1 MIPKRT
7 RVRIFLVYLHIKRAL
22 VKYLIILLA
31 RISLRNFKVDIEDIG
46 EGEAWN
52 NYCLFTEH

>member
-1 MIPKRT
+1 MRGVKGEQEDCQYKMC
-7 RVRIFLVYLHIKRAL
+7 VKVLVYLHIKKAL

-46 EGEAWN
+46 EGEA
-52 NYCLFTEH
+52 

>member
-7 RVRIFLVYLHIKRAL
+7 RVRIFLVYLHIKKAL
-22 VKYLIILLA
+22 IKYLITLLA

-46 EGEAWN
+46 EGEA
-52 NYCLFTEH
+52 